1 MANASLRAVATEFGV
16 WALGADRPGI
26 VAAVTGVLYEMGCN
40 LKDCSMTVLS
50 RHFAMMM
57 LVEGPDDLDASVLE
71 GALREAEE
79 SFDLTVAVR
88 VLGEGAML
96 FVEGEPYIV
105 SVYGSDRPGIVH
117 RVATVL
123 ADLSVNITD
132 VNTRVIGGEDEPV
145 YAMLLEVT
153 LPRTLD
159 PNELDARL
167 QEMAG
172 QLGVDAS
179 LHPADADVL

>member
-1 MANASLRAVATEFGV
+1 MGRLPAVVKEFAV

-26 VAAVTGVLYEMGCN
+26 VAAVTGVLFAMGCN

-57 LVEGPDDLDASVLE
+57 L
-71 GALREAEE
+71 
-79 SFDLTVAVR
+79 
-88 VLGEGAML
+88 
-96 FVEGEPYIV
+96 VEGEPYIV

-132 VNTRVIGGEDEPV
+132 VNTRVIGEEDEPV

-153 LPRTLD
+153 LPRSLD
-159 PNELDARL
+159 PKDLDARL